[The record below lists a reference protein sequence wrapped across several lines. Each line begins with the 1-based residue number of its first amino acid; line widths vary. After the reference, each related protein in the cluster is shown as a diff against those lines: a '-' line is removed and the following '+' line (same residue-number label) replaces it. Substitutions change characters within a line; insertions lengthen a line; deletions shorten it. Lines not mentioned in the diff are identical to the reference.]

1 MYKNYLPEPFPV
13 NWIIADLDE
22 ANGYLEFLGFK
33 DEFLVSVMESGY
45 DNPSQPFHLAM
56 SQLKGILSR
65 YDFDNLMWPEWFGTA
80 EEAVASA
87 IQLMNWINQNWE
99 NFYPVTL
106 EVLVSLGTE
115 EQLPILRGYFEGEL
129 IIHDFNGEAL
139 VFRKVTL
146 LRGSSC
152 YSESAI
158 ETICHFHESANLKIE
173 EVKGGLLTNEKFQL
187 IEDLRPII
195 TERSRPLH
203 HEIN

>member
-1 MYKNYLPEPFPV
+1 MYKNYLPETLPL
-13 NWIIADLDE
+13 NWMIADLDE

-45 DNPSQPFHLAM
+45 DNPSQPFHLSM

-65 YDFDNLMWPEWFGTA
+65 YDFENLMWPEWFGTA

-115 EQLPILRGYFEGEL
+115 KQLPILRGYFEGEL
-129 IIHDFNGEAL
+129 VIHDFNGEAL

-146 LRGSSC
+146 LRGLAC

-158 ETICHFHESANLKIE
+158 ETICHFFESTNLKIE
-173 EVKGGLLTNEKFQL
+173 EVTGGLLTNEKFQL
-187 IEDLRPII
+187 IEDFRPKLRDLLKLQ
-195 TERSRPLH
+195 SV
-203 HEIN
+203 